1 MTYEIE
7 FILNV
12 IFVDFAQELMSTE
25 AAEPRDPRNY
35 AEEKK
40 TDPIPTDESKGVGVR
55 SSDELIEL
63 DFDLAPPAAPDDDE

>member
-12 IFVDFAQELMSTE
+12 IFVDFAQELMSTQ

-35 AEEKK
+35 AEERKK
-40 TDPIPTDESKGVGVR
+40 DK
-55 SSDELIEL
+55 SDSDGREQRRGRTVLGRTHR
-63 DFDLAPPAAPDDDE
+63 A